1 MLAIGFER
9 YGNLE
14 KLKDDPIHHL
24 YEVYVKINQDAKQD
38 PTITTLA
45 AQYFARM
52 EQGKSLT
59 MVSKKKKPE
68 AYGSCIVY
76 KR

>member
-24 YEVYVKINQDAKQD
+24 YEVYVKINRDAKQD
-38 PTITTLA
+38 PMISTLA
-45 AQYFARM
+45 AQYFAKM
-52 EQGKSLT
+52 EQGKLVTHCKVMSILHQRNIRQT
-59 MVSKKKKPE
+59 H
-68 AYGSCIVY
+68 
-76 KR
+76 R